1 MPIAIEV
8 VATPSEADRR
18 AILTPLQAYNR
29 EKLAWPAPET
39 FAILLRD
46 DASADAVGG
55 LWARVSW
62 GWMFVEL
69 LFVPERLRGEG
80 VGTRLLASA
89 EDLARQ
95 KGCTGIWLD
104 TFSFQAP
111 DFYRKH
117 GYAAFGALDNYP
129 NEEKRFFFQK
139 RLDGAPAP

>member
-18 AILTPLQAYNR
+18 AILTAAASLQQGEAGVVGAR
-29 EKLAWPAPET
+29 
-39 FAILLRD
+39 
-46 DASADAVGG
+46 DASRSCCGTTPARTPWAA

-89 EDLARQ
+89 EDQARQ
-95 KGCTGIWLD
+95 KGCIGIWLD

-129 NEEKRFFFQK
+129 NEEKRSSF
-139 RLDGAPAP
+139 RSD